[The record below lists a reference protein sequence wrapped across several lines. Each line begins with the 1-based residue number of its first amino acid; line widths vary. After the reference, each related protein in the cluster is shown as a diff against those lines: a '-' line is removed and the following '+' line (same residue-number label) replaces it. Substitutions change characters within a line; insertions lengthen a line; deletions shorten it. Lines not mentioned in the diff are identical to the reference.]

1 VGANAEWSERL
12 LAALAAH
19 TLGMAPVRATRT
31 SLRAP
36 PLRLPA
42 DQSRSATLEGGK
54 RRPPLAGTRPVDP
67 HPTTGGRPPEP
78 GVDMATQNL
87 GARVLGPAAAAGFAL
102 AVGALGAYAVER
114 RISTVLR
121 RLERLER
128 LERETEQREALIA
141 YQRHN
146 FDLVMKAAAD
156 PTLLPV
162 LNAYEE
168 ELSPKTQRQYLFAN
182 LLYTHVLQ
190 GYRVGVFSRAEL
202 YGHLRGI
209 FQSTVMRD
217 YWAATRHHRSSLKEG
232 SEESEIGKMVD
243 ALIHDLEEADTD
255 EWWVVGEPPAE

>member
-1 VGANAEWSERL
+1 
-12 LAALAAH
+12 
-19 TLGMAPVRATRT
+19 M
-31 SLRAP
+31 
-36 PLRLPA
+36 
-42 DQSRSATLEGGK
+42 
-54 RRPPLAGTRPVDP
+54 
-67 HPTTGGRPPEP
+67 
-78 GVDMATQNL
+78 
-87 GARVLGPAAAAGFAL
+87 
-102 AVGALGAYAVER
+102 GALGAFVVER

-128 LERETEQREALIA
+128 ETEQRTSLTA
-141 YQRHN
+141 YQQHN
-146 FDLVMKAAAD
+146 FDLVMRAASD

-168 ELSPKTQRQYLFAN
+168 ELSEERQRQYLFAN

-209 FQSTVMRD
+209 FQSALMRD

-243 ALIHDLEEADTD
+243 ALIHDLEEASTD

>member
-1 VGANAEWSERL
+1 
-12 LAALAAH
+12 
-19 TLGMAPVRATRT
+19 
-31 SLRAP
+31 
-36 PLRLPA
+36 
-42 DQSRSATLEGGK
+42 
-54 RRPPLAGTRPVDP
+54 
-67 HPTTGGRPPEP
+67 
-78 GVDMATQNL
+78 MATQNL
-87 GARVLGPAAAAGFAL
+87 GARGLGPAAAAGFAF
-102 AVGALGAYAVER
+102 AVGALGAFVVER

-128 LERETEQREALIA
+128 ETEQRAALIA

-168 ELSPKTQRQYLFAN
+168 ELPTDRQRQYLFAN

-209 FQSTVMRD
+209 FQSALMRD

-243 ALIHDLEEADTD
+243 ALIGDLEDASTD
-255 EWWVVGEPPAE
+255 EWWVVGEPPTE

>member
-1 VGANAEWSERL
+1 
-12 LAALAAH
+12 
-19 TLGMAPVRATRT
+19 
-31 SLRAP
+31 
-36 PLRLPA
+36 
-42 DQSRSATLEGGK
+42 
-54 RRPPLAGTRPVDP
+54 
-67 HPTTGGRPPEP
+67 
-78 GVDMATQNL
+78 MATQNP
-87 GARVLGPAAAAGFAL
+87 GARGLGPVAAAGFAFV
-102 AVGALGAYAVER
+102 VGALGAVAVER
-114 RISTVLR
+114 RVRTVLR

-128 LERETEQREALIA
+128 ETEQHAALTA

-168 ELSPKTQRQYLFAN
+168 ELPTDRQRQYLFAN

-209 FQSTVMRD
+209 FQSTLMRD

-232 SEESEIGKMVD
+232 SQESEIGRMVD
-243 ALIHDLEEADTD
+243 ALISDLEDASTD